1 MRIKIDN
8 TLHFYIEFLT
18 GFFLIYI
25 LVFIRK
31 NIYVIL
37 HNDTPRVLSM
47 NYAFMYDVYLI
58 TIFLL
63 FFVCFGFV
71 VFFSSIF
78 RLFFCEINQIR
89 LLCILFFCL
98 FVRLT
103 VASFSYCRILLLFHL
118 FLKNTCYLIWLGVHH
133 LIKADVIIV
142 AYEQVVNAGTFRWMV
157 CFWTIYAADNVFR
170 LRGPIIVLLQTL
182 STRDP

>member
-1 MRIKIDN
+1 MSLFCALKLIILFIFILSFWRV
-8 TLHFYIEFLT
+8 
-18 GFFLIYI
+18 FLIYI

-31 NIYVIL
+31 NIYIIL

-47 NYAFMYDVYLI
+47 NYAFMNDVYLI

-78 RLFFCEINQIR
+78 RFVFFCEINQIR

-98 FVRLT
+98 FVRLI
-103 VASFSYCRILLLFHL
+103 VASFSFCVLSDLLWLLSVKYMLSHL
-118 FLKNTCYLIWLGVHH
+118 VWCISFY
-133 LIKADVIIV
+133 
-142 AYEQVVNAGTFRWMV
+142 
-157 CFWTIYAADNVFR
+157 
-170 LRGPIIVLLQTL
+170 
-182 STRDP
+182 